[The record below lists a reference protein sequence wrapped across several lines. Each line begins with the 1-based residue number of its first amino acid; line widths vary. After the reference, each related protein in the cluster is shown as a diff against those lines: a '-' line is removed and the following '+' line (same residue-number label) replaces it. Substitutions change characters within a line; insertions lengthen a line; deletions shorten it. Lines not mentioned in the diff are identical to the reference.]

1 MPSPAMTFQQILD
14 AATEL
19 LQRKRRLTYAA
30 LKRQFDLDD
39 EVLEDLKQELIR
51 SQRVAHDEDGVVLV
65 WQGHEWNSAER
76 RVEAERRQLTI
87 VFCDL
92 ADSTTLSNSL
102 DPEEMRVVLRAFQD
116 AV

>member
-1 MPSPAMTFQQILD
+1 MRSPAMTFERILD

-19 LQRKRRLTYAA
+19 LQREQRLTCAA

-39 EVLEDLKQELIR
+39 DVLEDLKQELHR
-51 SQRVAHDEDGVVLV
+51 SQRVAEDVLV
-65 WQGHEWNSAER
+65 WLGHERSAAER
-76 RVEAERRQLTI
+76 RVEAERQLTI

-102 DPEEMRVVLRAFQD
+102 DPEENCAMSRRKDV
-116 AV
+116 